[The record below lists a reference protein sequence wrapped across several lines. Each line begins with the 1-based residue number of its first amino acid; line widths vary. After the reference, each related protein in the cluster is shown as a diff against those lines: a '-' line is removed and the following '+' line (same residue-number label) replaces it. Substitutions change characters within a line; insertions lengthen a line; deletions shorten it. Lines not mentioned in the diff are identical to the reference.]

1 MLDWSV
7 LQWLEAGQT
16 PLLILMAY
24 FLWKVERRVL
34 AIEISAG
41 IKTAVD
47 HIIKTVID
55 KIQVTEHGK
64 P

>member
-24 FLWKVERRVL
+24 FLWRVERRVL
-34 AIEISAG
+34 AIELSAAFRELLT
-41 IKTAVD
+41 KVV
-47 HIIKTVID
+47 KEEL
-55 KIQVTEHGK
+55 KQ